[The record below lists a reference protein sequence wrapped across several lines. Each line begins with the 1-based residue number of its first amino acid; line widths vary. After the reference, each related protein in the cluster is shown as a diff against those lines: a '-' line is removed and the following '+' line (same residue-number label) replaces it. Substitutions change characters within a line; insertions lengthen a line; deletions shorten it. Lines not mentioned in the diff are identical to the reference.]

1 MNGKRMRRIMALIGK
16 EMVQTLRDRRTLII
30 ILMLPMMELFLF
42 GYAIKLTITH
52 LPTVVDDESMDD
64 QSRAFLAALVES
76 QYFDIHSYVGSQAQ
90 VTQALDDGTAKV
102 GIVIPP
108 NFAQHIGRADA
119 QVLIMLD
126 GSDSFSVNSGYS
138 AAVSVAQSRAL
149 DLAAERARRMGF
161 ELKTTPITTSAR
173 VLYNP
178 SLNDLIFIM
187 PGLVAM
193 LVQMLSTLTTS
204 QAVVRE
210 YELGTIEQLLVTPAR
225 PLELMIGKLIPNVLL
240 MLMVLGIT
248 TLGGVFWFG
257 VPFMGNPW
265 LFALLSV
272 LFVASGLGL
281 GLLVSSVARTQREAQ
296 QITMMFSM
304 LSMLLTGFIF
314 PRTNMP
320 AIIRLIG
327 DMIPLTYFIRIA
339 RGIITKGIGL
349 TFVWTDVLALA
360 VYTVMIMGFAAM
372 TAKKRLD

>member
-1 MNGKRMRRIMALIGK
+1 MIGKRPRRILALIGK
-16 EMVQTLRDRRTLII
+16 EMVQMLRDRRTLVI
-30 ILMLPMMELFLF
+30 ILALPMLELFLF
-42 GYAIKLTITH
+42 GYAIKLTVEH
-52 LPTVVDDESMDD
+52 LPTVVADQSMDD
-64 QSRAFLAALVES
+64 QSRALLSSLVES
-76 QYFDIHSYVGSQAQ
+76 QYFDIQSFVGSQAA
-90 VTQALDDGTAKV
+90 VTQALDDGVAKV

-108 NFAQHIGRADA
+108 DFSAQVSRGSA
-119 QVLIMLD
+119 QVLIVLD

-138 AAVSVAQSRAL
+138 AAVSVAQARAL
-149 DLAAERARRMGF
+149 DLAAARARRMGF
-161 ELKTTPITTSAR
+161 DLKTSPITTSAR

-193 LVQMLSTLTTS
+193 LLQMLTTLTTS

-225 PLELMIGKLIPNVLL
+225 PLELMIGKLVPNVFL
-240 MLMVLGIT
+240 MLVVLGIT
-248 TLGGVFWFG
+248 TLTGVFWFG

-296 QITMMFSM
+296 QITMMFSV

-314 PRTNMP
+314 PRITMP
-320 AIIRLIG
+320 PVIRLVG

-339 RGIITKGIGL
+339 RGIVTKGIGL
-349 TFVWTDVLALA
+349 TFIWTDVLALG
-360 VYTVMIMGFAAM
+360 VYTVMIMGFAAI